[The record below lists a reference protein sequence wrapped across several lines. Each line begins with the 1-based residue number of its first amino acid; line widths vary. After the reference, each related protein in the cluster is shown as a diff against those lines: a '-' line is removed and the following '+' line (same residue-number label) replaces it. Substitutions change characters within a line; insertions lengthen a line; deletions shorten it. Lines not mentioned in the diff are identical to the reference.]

1 MSSPLPTLIITASYL
16 YFVKVFGP
24 RYMETRKPFDLRYL
38 MVIYNFALVI
48 TSVWMFVEVR

>member
-16 YFVKVFGP
+16 YFVKVLGP